1 MFNNKQ
7 KPLLVV
13 ILGPTASGKTK
24 LSINIAQHF
33 NCKIINADSRQL
45 YKELQI
51 GSAAPTKEELKLA
64 KHYFVGNLSINENYN
79 VFKYEQDVN
88 NLLNKIFTNENIAI
102 LTGGSGLYINA
113 VCYGIDELP
122 DPSPALRKSLQTK
135 YKKEGIESIKTD
147 LKLLDPDYY
156 NKVDLNNPNRII
168 RAIEV
173 CITSGQQYSK
183 LRLNK
188 IKERPYRILKI
199 GIETERK
206 ELHSRINERVEK
218 MISEGLV
225 NEVKSLLPWRNYNAL
240 NTVGYKEI
248 FMYLD
253 GKISL
258 NEAIEKIKTNTR
270 RYARRQ
276 ITWFKKDKDIHW
288 FKIEEETKIIDL
300 IKTYL

>member
-1 MFNNKQ
+1 
-7 KPLLVV
+7 
-13 ILGPTASGKTK
+13 SGKTK